1 MSAFILI
8 SLLIAAFIL
17 NGWLAVNYFF
27 EAANRK
33 FWRGWK
39 GWAAV
44 AAFSALFLLMF
55 HFSASVPLRGG
66 YDNEHC
72 FGMLSFSALKV
83 SHWPIIIKTKEV
95 SPVIGF
101 GLTDLMGGTS
111 LAGVTVVNRLLWPV
125 CALLAGAA
133 LFEMGAGFAGVF
145 VGTGLLSLNFLSIL
159 NSHTFSSTNW
169 NMFFVLCAVLSGARL
184 AAGKNA
190 LPDLAWFV
198 SSTLLVLAGRFEF
211 FPVLLLPLLPALV
224 RTEWKKE
231 WKRVGAALLA
241 WVICCAAWVL
251 TLRRTAP
258 DNGRIELRDIYGN
271 TAYHLGLNNFSVF
284 TGVNDYFW
292 AKTWLAVVIAAV
304 LLGIWLVWKR
314 DRRFIV
320 PLWLSAW
327 ALFFASIFMPLDKY
341 PLHFMRH
348 DLYFFLPFS
357 LLAGVLVGYI
367 ADLRGLSNRLVV
379 PLIVII
385 LIIYSDVNLKTALS
399 FNSSLRTNDI
409 EWQFLVTARKN
420 WPANCRATTTDH
432 YRAYLLMHYFPY
444 AYSDATLEGKCL
456 LFYRTPRSDIFSK
469 AKRKPMPDP
478 HVPSSV
484 FINYS
489 SPWLH
494 QNFRHRF
501 YTIWTNAG
509 PEGFDAEETEP
520 IPLTLGFYPAKFS
533 VADVDRRGAGR

>member
-1 MSAFILI
+1 MSAFILLP
-8 SLLIAAFIL
+8 LLIAAFIL
-17 NGWLAVNYFF
+17 NGWLTASYFS

-33 FWRGWK
+33 SWRGWK
-39 GWAAV
+39 GWTAM

-55 HFSASVPLRGG
+55 HFSASVPLRSG

-101 GLTDLMGGTS
+101 GLADLMGGTS
-111 LAGVTVVNRLLWPV
+111 LTGVAVVNRLLGPV

-133 LFEMGAGFAGVF
+133 LFEMGAGFAGALA
-145 VGTGLLSLNFLSIL
+145 GAGLLGLNFLSIL
-159 NSHTFSSTNW
+159 NSHAFSSTNW

-190 LPDLAWFV
+190 LPDLAWFF

-224 RTEWKKE
+224 RTD
-231 WKRVGAALLA
+231 WKRGWKRIGAALIL
-241 WVICCAAWVL
+241 WFICCAAWVL
-251 TLRRTAP
+251 MLKQTAP
-258 DNGRIELRDIYGN
+258 RNGWVALRDIYGN

-367 ADLRGLSNRLVV
+367 ADLCGLGYRLAVAPV
-379 PLIVII
+379 AI
-385 LIIYSDVNLKTALS
+385 LLVIYSYGNLKAASS
-399 FNSSLRTNDI
+399 FDTYLRTNDI

-444 AYSDATLEGKCL
+444 AYSNATLEGKCL
-456 LFYRTPRSDIFSK
+456 LFYRTPRGDIFSK
-469 AKRKPMPDP
+469 AKSKPMPDQYI
-478 HVPSSV
+478 PSSI
-484 FINYS
+484 FIDYS

-494 QNFRHRF
+494 HNFRHRF
-501 YTIWTNAG
+501 YTIWANAG
-509 PEGFDAEETEP
+509 PEGFDAEETAP

-533 VADVDRRGAGR
+533 MDDVDKRGAGR